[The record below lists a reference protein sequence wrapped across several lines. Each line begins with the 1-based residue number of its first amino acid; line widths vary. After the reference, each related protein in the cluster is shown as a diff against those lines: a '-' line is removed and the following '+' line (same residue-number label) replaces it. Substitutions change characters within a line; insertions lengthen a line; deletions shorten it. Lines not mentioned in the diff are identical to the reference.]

1 MRRLV
6 SGIAPAVAAVFLGG
20 LLGGCSTSPPAQPVP
35 SALAPVTAEPAG
47 ADPSASAVMVC
58 AEEAREDIT
67 EALGLPPQSVDTPTW
82 SDHVYSCR
90 YRYEGGAFTLS
101 VKELSSVPETTAFF
115 DETARRLGSAHTL
128 DGLGEGA
135 FVTGNGSVVVRKDF
149 KVLVVDD
156 AALPPGL
163 GTPPL
168 TPPQVALLVARTIIG
183 CWTGA

>member
-1 MRRLV
+1 MRRPV
-6 SGIAPAVAAVFLGG
+6 SGTVLAIAAVFLV
-20 LLGGCSTSPPAQPVP
+20 GCSSPPPAQPVP

-47 ADPSASAVMVC
+47 DNPSESAVLVC
-58 AEEAREDIT
+58 SDEAKQDIT
-67 EALGLPPQSVDTPTW
+67 EALAVPPQSIDTPTW

-90 YRYEGGAFTLS
+90 YRYDGGAFTLS

-135 FVTGNGSVVVRKDF
+135 FVTTDGSVVVRKDF

-156 AALPPGL
+156 SALPPGL

>member
-1 MRRLV
+1 VLV
-6 SGIAPAVAAVFLGG
+6 
-20 LLGGCSTSPPAQPVP
+20 CSDE
-35 SALAPVTAEPAG
+35 AEQ
-47 ADPSASAVMVC
+47 
-58 AEEAREDIT
+58 DIT
-67 EALGLPPQSVDTPTW
+67 EALAVAPQGIDTPTW

-90 YRYEGGAFTLS
+90 YRYAGGAFTLS

-135 FVTGNGSVVVRKDF
+135 FVTANGSVVVRKDF

-156 AALPPGL
+156 SALPAGL

>member
-1 MRRLV
+1 MGRLPRAV
-6 SGIAPAVAAVFLGG
+6 LTAVLGATVLAGCSAPAA
-20 LLGGCSTSPPAQPVP
+20 PAQPLP
-35 SALAPVTAEPAG
+35 SALAPATAEPAG
-47 ADPSASAVMVC
+47 DTPSAGAVLVC
-58 AEEAREDIT
+58 SDEAEEDIT
-67 EALGLPPQSVDTPTW
+67 EALALPPQGIDTPTW

-90 YRYEGGAFTLS
+90 YRFADGAFTLS

-115 DETARRLGSAHTL
+115 DETARRLGSVHTL

-135 FVTGNGSVVVRKDF
+135 FVTTGGSVVVRKDF

-156 AALPPGL
+156 TALPPGL

-168 TPPQVALLVARTIIG
+168 TPSQVALLVARTIIG